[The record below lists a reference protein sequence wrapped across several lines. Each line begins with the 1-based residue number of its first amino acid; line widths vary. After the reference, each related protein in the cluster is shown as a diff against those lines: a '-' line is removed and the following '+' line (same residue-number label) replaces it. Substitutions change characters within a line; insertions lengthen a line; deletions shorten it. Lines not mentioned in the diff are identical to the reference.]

1 MNYEKFFD
9 RNCYHVETING
20 KKYVHIDGYVYNN
33 GDGNMLTQFVGA
45 YISVEELQKTN
56 DRFEDVEDLFKQTCD
71 EVSDKEIETYFRNIK
86 EFPMDMVTEE
96 TPNGWYVDKNWLS
109 VAQSLCTDLDNDV
122 NDVAQRLKTYAEENT
137 LTIEEVDDMCWENS
151 SNMFNEIM

>member
-1 MNYEKFFD
+1 MNYEKYFD
-9 RNCYHVETING
+9 CNCYHVETING

-96 TPNGWYVDKNWLS
+96 IPNGWYVDK
-109 VAQSLCTDLDNDV
+109 C
-122 NDVAQRLKTYAEENT
+122 
-137 LTIEEVDDMCWENS
+137 
-151 SNMFNEIM
+151 